1 MSFINR
7 ILDSKYFKEALQ
19 KGEDIIQKDQLGLL
33 NLIKRALQKV
43 TETAANSNL
52 TVVKLLN
59 HYIVLFSQLIK
70 AYIQG
75 SYRKLPAIAL
85 AKIAAVL
92 IYFISPFDFIP
103 DVLPIIGFTDDLALV
118 LWVGKSIKNELDEF
132 ELLHKLNTNKHRQE
146 GKHKLKRDT
155 LFKGKEEK
163 KDMDVHHSDT
173 SLDATAD
180 YNDIV
185 NFFKHESD
193 NYEEYVEKN
202 NLTKDVHEVLNNKTN
217 IDFTQNRRKP
227 NRETFNNY
235 YNILLNYIFLLHV
248 YYHIYKILLNNIF
261 LLPFCFV
268 YRTSHIISYKIYIF
282 LDTNYLVLMYFYT
295 ILPHYLYHSHLYNY
309 LRNKKNIAYSYYHH
323 YLIQIYFY

>member
-1 MSFINR
+1 MTRNMSFINR

-19 KGEDIIQKDQLGLL
+19 KAEDIIQKDQLGLL

-118 LWVGKSIKNELDEF
+118 FWVGKSIKNELDEF
-132 ELLHKLNTNKHRQE
+132 EKQL
-146 GKHKLKRDT
+146 
-155 LFKGKEEK
+155 
-163 KDMDVHHSDT
+163 
-173 SLDATAD
+173 
-180 YNDIV
+180 
-185 NFFKHESD
+185 
-193 NYEEYVEKN
+193 
-202 NLTKDVHEVLNNKTN
+202 
-217 IDFTQNRRKP
+217 
-227 NRETFNNY
+227 
-235 YNILLNYIFLLHV
+235 
-248 YYHIYKILLNNIF
+248 
-261 LLPFCFV
+261 
-268 YRTSHIISYKIYIF
+268 
-282 LDTNYLVLMYFYT
+282 
-295 ILPHYLYHSHLYNY
+295 
-309 LRNKKNIAYSYYHH
+309 
-323 YLIQIYFY
+323 

>member
-1 MSFINR
+1 MTRNMSFINR

-33 NLIKRALQKV
+33 NLIKRALLKV

-103 DVLPIIGFTDDLALV
+103 DVLPIIGFTDELALV

-132 ELLHKLNTNKHRQE
+132 EKQL
-146 GKHKLKRDT
+146 
-155 LFKGKEEK
+155 
-163 KDMDVHHSDT
+163 
-173 SLDATAD
+173 
-180 YNDIV
+180 
-185 NFFKHESD
+185 
-193 NYEEYVEKN
+193 
-202 NLTKDVHEVLNNKTN
+202 
-217 IDFTQNRRKP
+217 
-227 NRETFNNY
+227 
-235 YNILLNYIFLLHV
+235 
-248 YYHIYKILLNNIF
+248 
-261 LLPFCFV
+261 
-268 YRTSHIISYKIYIF
+268 
-282 LDTNYLVLMYFYT
+282 
-295 ILPHYLYHSHLYNY
+295 
-309 LRNKKNIAYSYYHH
+309 
-323 YLIQIYFY
+323 

>member
-1 MSFINR
+1 MSFIDR

-132 ELLHKLNTNKHRQE
+132 EKQL
-146 GKHKLKRDT
+146 
-155 LFKGKEEK
+155 
-163 KDMDVHHSDT
+163 
-173 SLDATAD
+173 
-180 YNDIV
+180 
-185 NFFKHESD
+185 
-193 NYEEYVEKN
+193 
-202 NLTKDVHEVLNNKTN
+202 
-217 IDFTQNRRKP
+217 
-227 NRETFNNY
+227 
-235 YNILLNYIFLLHV
+235 
-248 YYHIYKILLNNIF
+248 
-261 LLPFCFV
+261 
-268 YRTSHIISYKIYIF
+268 
-282 LDTNYLVLMYFYT
+282 
-295 ILPHYLYHSHLYNY
+295 
-309 LRNKKNIAYSYYHH
+309 
-323 YLIQIYFY
+323 

>member
-1 MSFINR
+1 MTRNMSFINR

-33 NLIKRALQKV
+33 NLIKRALLKV

-59 HYIVLFSQLIK
+59 HYIVLFSQMIK

-132 ELLHKLNTNKHRQE
+132 EKQL
-146 GKHKLKRDT
+146 
-155 LFKGKEEK
+155 
-163 KDMDVHHSDT
+163 
-173 SLDATAD
+173 
-180 YNDIV
+180 
-185 NFFKHESD
+185 
-193 NYEEYVEKN
+193 
-202 NLTKDVHEVLNNKTN
+202 
-217 IDFTQNRRKP
+217 
-227 NRETFNNY
+227 
-235 YNILLNYIFLLHV
+235 
-248 YYHIYKILLNNIF
+248 
-261 LLPFCFV
+261 
-268 YRTSHIISYKIYIF
+268 
-282 LDTNYLVLMYFYT
+282 
-295 ILPHYLYHSHLYNY
+295 
-309 LRNKKNIAYSYYHH
+309 
-323 YLIQIYFY
+323 

>member
-1 MSFINR
+1 MTRNMSFINR
-7 ILDSKYFKEALQ
+7 ILDSKYFKEAWQ

-132 ELLHKLNTNKHRQE
+132 EKQL
-146 GKHKLKRDT
+146 
-155 LFKGKEEK
+155 
-163 KDMDVHHSDT
+163 
-173 SLDATAD
+173 
-180 YNDIV
+180 
-185 NFFKHESD
+185 
-193 NYEEYVEKN
+193 
-202 NLTKDVHEVLNNKTN
+202 
-217 IDFTQNRRKP
+217 
-227 NRETFNNY
+227 
-235 YNILLNYIFLLHV
+235 
-248 YYHIYKILLNNIF
+248 
-261 LLPFCFV
+261 
-268 YRTSHIISYKIYIF
+268 
-282 LDTNYLVLMYFYT
+282 
-295 ILPHYLYHSHLYNY
+295 
-309 LRNKKNIAYSYYHH
+309 
-323 YLIQIYFY
+323 

>member
-1 MSFINR
+1 MTRNMSFINR

-132 ELLHKLNTNKHRQE
+132 EKQL
-146 GKHKLKRDT
+146 
-155 LFKGKEEK
+155 
-163 KDMDVHHSDT
+163 
-173 SLDATAD
+173 
-180 YNDIV
+180 
-185 NFFKHESD
+185 
-193 NYEEYVEKN
+193 
-202 NLTKDVHEVLNNKTN
+202 
-217 IDFTQNRRKP
+217 
-227 NRETFNNY
+227 
-235 YNILLNYIFLLHV
+235 
-248 YYHIYKILLNNIF
+248 
-261 LLPFCFV
+261 
-268 YRTSHIISYKIYIF
+268 
-282 LDTNYLVLMYFYT
+282 
-295 ILPHYLYHSHLYNY
+295 
-309 LRNKKNIAYSYYHH
+309 
-323 YLIQIYFY
+323 

>member
-1 MSFINR
+1 MSFIDR

-19 KGEDIIQKDQLGLL
+19 KAEDIIQKDQLGLL

-132 ELLHKLNTNKHRQE
+132 EKQL
-146 GKHKLKRDT
+146 
-155 LFKGKEEK
+155 
-163 KDMDVHHSDT
+163 
-173 SLDATAD
+173 
-180 YNDIV
+180 
-185 NFFKHESD
+185 
-193 NYEEYVEKN
+193 
-202 NLTKDVHEVLNNKTN
+202 
-217 IDFTQNRRKP
+217 
-227 NRETFNNY
+227 
-235 YNILLNYIFLLHV
+235 
-248 YYHIYKILLNNIF
+248 
-261 LLPFCFV
+261 
-268 YRTSHIISYKIYIF
+268 
-282 LDTNYLVLMYFYT
+282 
-295 ILPHYLYHSHLYNY
+295 
-309 LRNKKNIAYSYYHH
+309 
-323 YLIQIYFY
+323 

>member
-59 HYIVLFSQLIK
+59 HYIVLFSQMIK
-70 AYIQG
+70 AYVQG
-75 SYRKLPAIAL
+75 TYRKLPAIAL

-132 ELLHKLNTNKHRQE
+132 EKQL
-146 GKHKLKRDT
+146 
-155 LFKGKEEK
+155 
-163 KDMDVHHSDT
+163 
-173 SLDATAD
+173 
-180 YNDIV
+180 
-185 NFFKHESD
+185 
-193 NYEEYVEKN
+193 
-202 NLTKDVHEVLNNKTN
+202 
-217 IDFTQNRRKP
+217 
-227 NRETFNNY
+227 
-235 YNILLNYIFLLHV
+235 
-248 YYHIYKILLNNIF
+248 
-261 LLPFCFV
+261 
-268 YRTSHIISYKIYIF
+268 
-282 LDTNYLVLMYFYT
+282 
-295 ILPHYLYHSHLYNY
+295 
-309 LRNKKNIAYSYYHH
+309 
-323 YLIQIYFY
+323 

>member
-1 MSFINR
+1 MTRNMSFINR

-19 KGEDIIQKDQLGLL
+19 KGEDIIQNDQLGLL

-103 DVLPIIGFTDDLALV
+103 DVLPLIGFTDDLALV

-132 ELLHKLNTNKHRQE
+132 EKQL
-146 GKHKLKRDT
+146 
-155 LFKGKEEK
+155 
-163 KDMDVHHSDT
+163 
-173 SLDATAD
+173 
-180 YNDIV
+180 
-185 NFFKHESD
+185 
-193 NYEEYVEKN
+193 
-202 NLTKDVHEVLNNKTN
+202 
-217 IDFTQNRRKP
+217 
-227 NRETFNNY
+227 
-235 YNILLNYIFLLHV
+235 
-248 YYHIYKILLNNIF
+248 
-261 LLPFCFV
+261 
-268 YRTSHIISYKIYIF
+268 
-282 LDTNYLVLMYFYT
+282 
-295 ILPHYLYHSHLYNY
+295 
-309 LRNKKNIAYSYYHH
+309 
-323 YLIQIYFY
+323 

>member
-1 MSFINR
+1 MTRNMSFINR

-118 LWVGKSIKNELDEF
+118 HWVGKSIKNELDEF
-132 ELLHKLNTNKHRQE
+132 EKQL
-146 GKHKLKRDT
+146 
-155 LFKGKEEK
+155 
-163 KDMDVHHSDT
+163 
-173 SLDATAD
+173 
-180 YNDIV
+180 
-185 NFFKHESD
+185 
-193 NYEEYVEKN
+193 
-202 NLTKDVHEVLNNKTN
+202 
-217 IDFTQNRRKP
+217 
-227 NRETFNNY
+227 
-235 YNILLNYIFLLHV
+235 
-248 YYHIYKILLNNIF
+248 
-261 LLPFCFV
+261 
-268 YRTSHIISYKIYIF
+268 
-282 LDTNYLVLMYFYT
+282 
-295 ILPHYLYHSHLYNY
+295 
-309 LRNKKNIAYSYYHH
+309 
-323 YLIQIYFY
+323 

>member
-1 MSFINR
+1 MTRNMSFINR

-19 KGEDIIQKDQLGLL
+19 KGEDIIQKDQVGLL
-33 NLIKRALQKV
+33 NLIKRALIKV

-132 ELLHKLNTNKHRQE
+132 EKQL
-146 GKHKLKRDT
+146 
-155 LFKGKEEK
+155 
-163 KDMDVHHSDT
+163 
-173 SLDATAD
+173 
-180 YNDIV
+180 
-185 NFFKHESD
+185 
-193 NYEEYVEKN
+193 
-202 NLTKDVHEVLNNKTN
+202 
-217 IDFTQNRRKP
+217 
-227 NRETFNNY
+227 
-235 YNILLNYIFLLHV
+235 
-248 YYHIYKILLNNIF
+248 
-261 LLPFCFV
+261 
-268 YRTSHIISYKIYIF
+268 
-282 LDTNYLVLMYFYT
+282 
-295 ILPHYLYHSHLYNY
+295 
-309 LRNKKNIAYSYYHH
+309 
-323 YLIQIYFY
+323 

>member
-1 MSFINR
+1 MTRNMSFINR

-33 NLIKRALQKV
+33 NLIKRALLKV
-43 TETAANSNL
+43 TEIAANSNL

-132 ELLHKLNTNKHRQE
+132 EKQL
-146 GKHKLKRDT
+146 
-155 LFKGKEEK
+155 
-163 KDMDVHHSDT
+163 
-173 SLDATAD
+173 
-180 YNDIV
+180 
-185 NFFKHESD
+185 
-193 NYEEYVEKN
+193 
-202 NLTKDVHEVLNNKTN
+202 
-217 IDFTQNRRKP
+217 
-227 NRETFNNY
+227 
-235 YNILLNYIFLLHV
+235 
-248 YYHIYKILLNNIF
+248 
-261 LLPFCFV
+261 
-268 YRTSHIISYKIYIF
+268 
-282 LDTNYLVLMYFYT
+282 
-295 ILPHYLYHSHLYNY
+295 
-309 LRNKKNIAYSYYHH
+309 
-323 YLIQIYFY
+323 

>member
-33 NLIKRALQKV
+33 NLIKRALLKV

-75 SYRKLPAIAL
+75 TYRKLPAIAL

-92 IYFISPFDFIP
+92 IYFISPLDFIP

-132 ELLHKLNTNKHRQE
+132 EKQL
-146 GKHKLKRDT
+146 
-155 LFKGKEEK
+155 
-163 KDMDVHHSDT
+163 
-173 SLDATAD
+173 
-180 YNDIV
+180 
-185 NFFKHESD
+185 
-193 NYEEYVEKN
+193 
-202 NLTKDVHEVLNNKTN
+202 
-217 IDFTQNRRKP
+217 
-227 NRETFNNY
+227 
-235 YNILLNYIFLLHV
+235 
-248 YYHIYKILLNNIF
+248 
-261 LLPFCFV
+261 
-268 YRTSHIISYKIYIF
+268 
-282 LDTNYLVLMYFYT
+282 
-295 ILPHYLYHSHLYNY
+295 
-309 LRNKKNIAYSYYHH
+309 
-323 YLIQIYFY
+323 